1 MKLTS
6 TAFAEGELLNPKYTG
21 DGENISPPLRW
32 QEVPAGTKSFA
43 LIYDDPDAPNGTWV
57 HWSLY
62 NLPATTTALVED
74 LQELPADTKL
84 GINTSFEAKYS
95 GAYPPSGTHRYIFHL
110 YALDIMLNL
119 EQPVD
124 SASLKQAMSGHIL
137 ETATLMGR
145 YSRINN

>member
-6 TAFAEGELLNPKYTG
+6 TAFAEGELLDPKYTG
-21 DGENISPPLRW
+21 DGENISPPLEW
-32 QEVPAGTKSFA
+32 QEAPVGTKSFA

-57 HWSLY
+57 HWILY
-62 NLPATTTALVED
+62 NLPANTISLAEGI
-74 LQELPADTKL
+74 QELSEDTKI
-84 GINTSFEAKYS
+84 GINTSLEAKYS

-119 EQPVD
+119 EQTVD
-124 SASLKQAMSGHIL
+124 SASLKQAISGHIL